1 MTRGLVALIVGAL
14 IVGGGLE
21 PASGSGPDLVV
32 VATGADAAGE
42 PMTLSCGMA
51 FAAVPSNRFTGG
63 CQISVGRDHVLLGG
77 MDVDGVPL
85 LTVVLNGG
93 LTVHGVAQAGSGRFR
108 QAATDGIA
116 GFPMLIE
123 IDPLSR
129 AWVIR
134 GDVPDGP
141 APDDQPRDPER
152 RRDQPRDA
160 CVGGPAWPRA
170 RYRRGGADATKA
182 ESAVS
187 R

>member
-32 VATGADAAGE
+32 VAAGADAAGE

-85 LTVVLNGG
+85 LTVVLNGA

-134 GDVPDGP
+134 GDVPDGVRQTISRGTLNDGAINLAMP
-141 APDDQPRDPER
+141 ASVAPRGPER
-152 RRDQPRDA
+152 GTGEEEPTPRRP
-160 CVGGPAWPRA
+160 GA
-170 RYRRGGADATKA
+170 R
-182 ESAVS
+182 
-187 R
+187 